1 VGLVTV
7 ETKCNLPIIPKIIT
21 LVDQSLSVTQAVS
34 KNDRSKALHT
44 FLPFFDV
51 TPDKVRV

>member
-1 VGLVTV
+1 MGLVTV